1 MITPT
6 PAARAFA
13 RGSRRELR
21 RVAALLGTEMVGG
34 FFLVGAAVVAPVWAN
49 SGWSSSYS
57 ALRDTRWV
65 LSRCTFT

>member
-21 RVAALLGTEMVGG
+21 RVAALLGTETVGG
-34 FFLVGAAVVAPVWAN
+34 LFLVGAAVAAPVWAN